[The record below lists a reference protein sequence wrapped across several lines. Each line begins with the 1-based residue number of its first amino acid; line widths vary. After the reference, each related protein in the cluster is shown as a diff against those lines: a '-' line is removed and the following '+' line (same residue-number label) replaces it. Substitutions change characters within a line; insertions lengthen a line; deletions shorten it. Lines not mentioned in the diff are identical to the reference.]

1 MVIKNKLSH
10 AFTLIELLV
19 VIVIISMLASLLF
32 PVLADSKLAAKKA
45 NEISSSKQL
54 ILGWHLYSED
64 HDGKVMPG
72 YRNGFE
78 AFDLNGKPL
87 LNPINVRYPWRL
99 IPWLGDSF
107 ELIYA
112 NENRS
117 LLDEFRSSYEDYSYA
132 VSLFPS
138 LGVNSRFVGGDDVDL
153 APTNKALS
161 KFGSFCLLSTSGAK
175 NPSSLIV
182 FSSSRHKFGDRMV
195 NGFYLVKSPYFAK
208 REWETNLDLNNS
220 APSYGYVHHRYK
232 GKAVNAFV
240 DGHSEVLSFQAM
252 DDMRKWCN
260 IADSNDWVMTR
271 NRNE

>member
-1 MVIKNKLSH
+1 LILKKTFIK

-19 VIVIISMLASLLF
+19 VIIIISILASMLL
-32 PVLADSKLAAKKA
+32 PVLAESKMAAKKA

-64 HDGKVMPG
+64 HDGKVLPG

-78 AFDLNGKPL
+78 AFDLNGNPL
-87 LNPINVRYPWRL
+87 VNPINVRYPWRL

-112 NENRS
+112 NENRG

-153 APTNKALS
+153 APTNKAIS
-161 KFGSFCLLSTSGAK
+161 KFGSFCLLNTSESK
-175 NPSSLIV
+175 NSSGLIV

-195 NGFYLVKSPYFAK
+195 GGFYLVKSPYFAK
-208 REWETNLDLNNS
+208 REWESDLDLNNS

-232 GKAVNAFV
+232 GRAVNAFI
-240 DGHSEVLSFQAM
+240 DGHSEVLTFQAM

-260 IADSNDWVMTR
+260 IADSRDWVMAR

>member
-1 MVIKNKLSH
+1 MIIKSTLSY

-19 VIVIISMLASLLF
+19 VIVIISILASMLL

-54 ILGWHLYSED
+54 ILGWHLYAED
-64 HDGKVMPG
+64 HNGRVMPG

-138 LGVNSRFVGGDDVDL
+138 LGVNSRFIGGDDVDL
-153 APTNKALS
+153 SPTKKAIS
-161 KFGSFCLLSTSGAK
+161 KFGSFCLLNTSESK
-175 NPSSLIV
+175 KPSDLIV
-182 FSSSRHKFGDRMV
+182 FSSSRHQFGERKVD
-195 NGFYLVKSPYFAK
+195 GFYLVKSPYFQK
-208 REWETNLDLNNS
+208 REWEENLNLENP
-220 APSYGYVHHRYK
+220 APAYGYVHHRYK
-232 GKAVNAFV
+232 GRAVNAFV
-240 DGHSEVLSFQAM
+240 DGHSETLTFEAM
-252 DDMRKWCN
+252 EDMRKWCN
-260 IADSNDWVMTR
+260 IADSRDWVMVR